1 MIAAASAIVF
11 IRVCEFVQVRMQG
24 ATGLTDWFEG
34 MIMLKVFSHYF
45 PSHTV
50 QQILLDALLLF
61 VAVVVAVNF
70 QAHSETIPW
79 TVVLPSALIFAFI
92 MVALNSAM
100 GLYRPAA
107 QYTHRAALAR
117 VVLSVVVSA
126 PVAFGVFHWLP
137 WSGLNSGAMQASV
150 LLILGVVLSMR
161 AMVNRRQGA
170 SLFAPRVLILGTG
183 ADALSVQ
190 RALAGPAQGG
200 IQIVGFYTDGGNDE
214 VMVDSRKVLSGA
226 SLVDIVRRMRVN
238 EVIVAVRER
247 RGGVLPLRELLDCK
261 LAGVRVLDLSSFF
274 ERVQGQV
281 RVDSLRASWL
291 IYGDGFR
298 QSLSRAFIKRCFD
311 LIAAVV
317 LVVLSL
323 PVMLVTALLILFEDG
338 GPIFYRQE
346 RVGLGGKTFKVTKF
360 RSMRTDAE
368 KDGKPRWAASNDD
381 RTTRVGRFI
390 RKLRIDELPQLFNV
404 LVGDMSLVGPRPER
418 PYFVD
423 QLALEIPFY
432 GVRHCVKPGVTG
444 WAQVRYQYGSSVDD
458 AIQKLQ
464 YDLFYVKNHTLVL
477 DTLVLFETVRVVLT
491 GEGAH

>member
-1 MIAAASAIVF
+1 
-11 IRVCEFVQVRMQG
+11 
-24 ATGLTDWFEG
+24 
-34 MIMLKVFSHYF
+34 MLKVFSHYF
-45 PSHTV
+45 PSHTL

-61 VAVVVAVNF
+61 VAVVIAVTL
-70 QAHSETIPW
+70 QLHVSPIDWA
-79 TVVLPSALIFAFI
+79 VLLPSALGFAVA

-100 GLYRPAA
+100 GLYRPATEDTQRSA
-107 QYTHRAALAR
+107 VAR
-117 VVLSVVVSA
+117 VLLSVVVSL
-126 PVAFGVFHWLP
+126 PVAYGIFHLLP
-137 WSGLNSGAMQASV
+137 WSVFSSAAMQASV
-150 LLILGVVLSMR
+150 LLLLGVVLSMR
-161 AMVNRRQGA
+161 ALVNRRQSSA
-170 SLFAPRVLILGTG
+170 LFAPRILIIGTG
-183 ADALSVQ
+183 PDAVSVQ
-190 RALAGPAQGG
+190 RALSDPAQGG
-200 IQIVGFYTDGGNDE
+200 MEIVGFFSPGGDDA
-214 VMVDSRKVLSGA
+214 VKVDPRKVVAAGG
-226 SLVDIVRRMRVN
+226 LVETVKRLRVS

-261 LAGVRVLDLSSFF
+261 LAGIRVLDLSSFF

-298 QSLSRAFIKRCFD
+298 QNFSRTMVKRCFD
-311 LIAAVV
+311 LLAAV
-317 LVVLSL
+317 
-323 PVMLVTALLILFEDG
+323 ALLILAAPIMLVTIVLILLEDG

-346 RVGLGGKTFKVTKF
+346 RVGLGGKIFKVTKF

-368 KDGKPRWAASNDD
+368 KDGKPRWATSNDD
-381 RTTRVGRFI
+381 RATRVGRVI
-390 RKLRIDELPQLFNV
+390 RKLRIDELPQIFNV

-423 QLALEIPFY
+423 QLAREIPFY

-444 WAQVRYQYGSSVDD
+444 WAQVRYQYGASVDD

-464 YDLFYVKNHTLVL
+464 YDLYYVKNHTLVL

>member
-1 MIAAASAIVF
+1 M
-11 IRVCEFVQVRMQG
+11 RVLG
-24 ATGLTDWFEG
+24 ARAFNDWLEG
-34 MIMLKVFSHYF
+34 IIMLKVFSHYF
-45 PSHTV
+45 PSHTL

-61 VAVVVAVNF
+61 VAIVLAVTF
-70 QAHSETIPW
+70 QAHAEAVEWS
-79 TVVLPSALIFAFI
+79 VVVPSGLIFAFL

-107 QYTHRAALAR
+107 QYSHRAAIAR
-117 VVLSVVVSA
+117 VLLSVLVSL
-126 PVAFGVFHWLP
+126 PVAYGVFRWLP
-137 WSGLNSGAMQASV
+137 WSGFDSGAMQASV
-150 LLILGVVLSMR
+150 LLMLGVVLSMR
-161 AMVNRRQGA
+161 ALVNRRQTS

-183 ADALSVQ
+183 PDALAVQ
-190 RALAGPAQGG
+190 RALANPAQGG
-200 IQIVGFYTDGGNDE
+200 MEIVGFYSGGGDDPVE
-214 VMVDSRKVLSGA
+214 VDPRKVLAGSG
-226 SLVDIVRRMRVN
+226 LIEVVRKLRVN

-261 LAGVRVLDLSSFF
+261 LDGVRVLDLSSFF

-298 QSLSRAFIKRCFD
+298 QSLGRALIKRCFD
-311 LIAAVV
+311 LFAATV
-317 LVVLSL
+317 LLLLSA
-323 PVMLVTALLILFEDG
+323 PIMMITALLILFEDG
-338 GPIFYRQE
+338 GPVFYRQE

-360 RSMRTDAE
+360 RSMRIDAE
-368 KDGKPRWAASNDD
+368 KDGKPRWASSNDD
-381 RTTRVGRFI
+381 RATRVGRII
-390 RKLRIDELPQLFNV
+390 RKLRIDELPQLLNV

-423 QLALEIPFY
+423 QLAREIPFY

-464 YDLFYVKNHTLVL
+464 YDLYYVKNHTLVL